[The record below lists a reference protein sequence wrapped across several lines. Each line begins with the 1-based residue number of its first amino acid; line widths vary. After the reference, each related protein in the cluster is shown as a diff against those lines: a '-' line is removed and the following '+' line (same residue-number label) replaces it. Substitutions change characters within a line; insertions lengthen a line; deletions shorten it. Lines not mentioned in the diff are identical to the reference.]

1 MPPTTPAVAVRRA
14 THDDAATLTAV
25 LAEAFLPGPVG
36 DWLIPNLTHRR
47 TIYHRYFSL
56 MLHRGLQHGHVDT
69 TTDLS
74 AVAIW
79 YDRTQP
85 PPPSSADYDL
95 TQATG
100 IYTPRFAL
108 LDATFEADHPREP
121 HHYLAFV
128 AVDPNLHRTGIGTA
142 LLTAHHGL
150 LDHTGTPAYL
160 EASNERNRDLYLRLG
175 YTPRTPITMP
185 NGPTLWPMWRPP
197 TIS

>member
-1 MPPTTPAVAVRRA
+1 MSPTTPAVTVRRA
-14 THDDAATLTAV
+14 THDDAAALTTV

-47 TIYHRYFSL
+47 TVYHRYFAL
-56 MLHRGLQHGHVDT
+56 MLRRGLQHGDVDT

-95 TQATG
+95 AQAIG
-100 IYTPRFAL
+100 IFTSRFGV
-108 LDATFEADHPREP
+108 LDATFEAVHPREP

-128 AVDPNLHRTGIGTA
+128 AVYPSRQGHGIGTT
-142 LLTAHHGL
+142 LLAGYHDL
-150 LDHTGTPAYL
+150 LDRTGRPAYL

-175 YTPRTPITMP
+175 YRLRTPITLP

-197 TIS
+197 KTS